1 LGCRVFT
8 AIQHFREAGVIGHFG
23 HRHAIVSQ
31 QFGGAAGRQDM
42 HAQCGQFLCKFQNTG
57 LVGYAD
63 QRAFDFGHVS
73 LPPWLMNEKAVFTVA

>member
-1 LGCRVFT
+1 
-8 AIQHFREAGVIGHFG
+8 
-23 HRHAIVSQ
+23 
-31 QFGGAAGRQDM
+31 M